1 MAVNPFRIQEDVRV
15 LSVPEAMAHRHGTD
29 IDIDHW
35 SIELEAKE
43 DRADLERGMV
53 VFSIADKYY
62 YTG

>member
-1 MAVNPFRIQEDVRV
+1 MLESC
-15 LSVPEAMAHRHGTD
+15 LLPEAMAHRQRTD